1 MDQDDLPVGRILS
14 RREVLQ
20 LLSGAGG
27 TFLLGGAAHAAVA
40 GTSASASASA
50 RTDGAPLPNCIVRP
64 EMTEGPYFTDERLE
78 RSDIRLEPS
87 TGEAKPGLPLT
98 LTFNVSQISGGAC
111 APLSGALVDVWQCDA
126 KGHYSAF
133 NDNRNGFDTRGEA
146 FLRGYQRTDE
156 YGAASFTTI
165 YPGWYPGRA
174 VHIHFKIRT
183 EDAEGQAY
191 EFTSQLFFDES
202 LTDDVH
208 ARQPYAEH
216 GRRNRLNT
224 RDGIFSK
231 ELLLDTTPQ
240 DDVYD
245 ATFGIGLDLT
255 DAAVGRTGGF
265 RRGRAAG
272 RRRRSG
278 ASR

>member
-1 MDQDDLPVGRILS
+1 MHQDDLPVGRILS

-20 LLSGAGG
+20 LLSGGG
-27 TFLLGGAAHAAVA
+27 SAFLLGGAAHTSMA
-40 GTSASASASA
+40 GASACVNVPA
-50 RTDGAPLPNCIVRP
+50 RTDGAPLPDCIVRP

-87 TGEAKPGLPLT
+87 TGEVKPGLPLT
-98 LTFNVSQISGGAC
+98 LTFNVSQIRDGAC
-111 APLSGALVDVWQCDA
+111 APLPGALVDIWQCDA
-126 KGHYSAF
+126 HGRYSAF
-133 NDNRNGFDTRGEA
+133 NDNAFGFDTRGES

-156 YGAASFTTI
+156 YGAASFATI

-183 EDAEGQAY
+183 EDAEGRAY

-202 LTDDVH
+202 LNDIVH
-208 ARQPYAEH
+208 AREPYAEH

-224 RDGIFSK
+224 RDGIFSE
-231 ELLLDTTPQ
+231 ELLLDIASQ
-240 DDVYD
+240 NDAYN

-255 DAAVGRTGGF
+255 DAATGRSDSS
-265 RRGRAAG
+265 
-272 RRRRSG
+272 RRRR
-278 ASR
+278 RR

>member
-14 RREVLQ
+14 RREALQ
-20 LLSGAGG
+20 LLSGGG
-27 TFLLGGAAHAAVA
+27 GAFLLGGAAYASIA
-40 GTSASASASA
+40 GTSASANFPA
-50 RTDGAPLPNCIVRP
+50 RTDGAPLPDCIVRP

-87 TGEAKPGLPLT
+87 TGEVKPGLPLA
-98 LTFNVSQISGGAC
+98 LTFNVSQIRDGAC
-111 APLSGALVDVWQCDA
+111 APLAGALADIWQCDA
-126 KGHYSAF
+126 LGRYSAF
-133 NDNRNGFDTRGEA
+133 NDNAFGFDTRGES

-156 YGAASFTTI
+156 HGAASFATI

-202 LTDDVH
+202 LNDVVH
-208 ARQPYAEH
+208 AREPYAEH
-216 GRRNRLNT
+216 GQRNRLNT
-224 RDGIFSK
+224 SDRIFSK
-231 ELLLDTTPQ
+231 ELLLDIASQ
-240 DDVYD
+240 DDACS

-255 DAAVGRTGGF
+255 DAAVGRIDGF
-265 RRGRAAG
+265 RR
-272 RRRRSG
+272 RRRR
-278 ASR
+278 

>member
-27 TFLLGGAAHAAVA
+27 TFLLGGAAHASMA
-40 GTSASASASA
+40 GASASVNAPVRA
-50 RTDGAPLPNCIVRP
+50 DGAPLPDCIVRP

-78 RSDIRLEPS
+78 RSDIRIEPS
-87 TGEAKPGLPLT
+87 TGEVKTGLPLT
-98 LTFNVSQISGGAC
+98 LTFNVSQIRDGAC
-111 APLSGALVDVWQCDA
+111 APLPGALVDIWQCDA
-126 KGHYSAF
+126 HGRYSAF
-133 NDNRNGFDTRGEA
+133 NDNAFGFDTRGES

-156 YGAASFTTI
+156 YGAASFATI

-202 LTDDVH
+202 LNDIVH
-208 ARQPYAEH
+208 AREPYAEH

-224 RDGIFSK
+224 SDGIFSK
-231 ELLLDTTPQ
+231 ELLLDVASQ
-240 DDVYD
+240 DDAYD
-245 ATFGIGLDLT
+245 ATFSIGLDLT
-255 DAAVGRTGGF
+255 DAAVGRTDGS
-265 RRGRAAG
+265 RRW
-272 RRRRSG
+272 RRR
-278 ASR
+278 

>member
-27 TFLLGGAAHAAVA
+27 TFLLGGGAAHATMA
-40 GTSASASASA
+40 GASASGSIPA
-50 RTDGAPLPNCIVRP
+50 RTDGAPLPDCIVRP

-87 TGEAKPGLPLT
+87 TGEVKPGLPLT
-98 LTFNVSQISGGAC
+98 LTFNVSQIRDGAC
-111 APLSGALVDVWQCDA
+111 THLPGALVDIWQCDA
-126 KGHYSAF
+126 HGRYSAF
-133 NDNRNGFDTRGEA
+133 NDNAFGFDTRGES

-156 YGAASFTTI
+156 YGAASFATV

-202 LTDDVH
+202 LNDAVH
-208 ARQPYAEH
+208 AHEPYAEH

-224 RDGIFSK
+224 NDGIFSR
-231 ELLLDTTPQ
+231 ELLLDVTSQ
-240 DDVYD
+240 DDAYD

-255 DAAVGRTGGF
+255 DAPVGRADGF
-265 RRGRAAG
+265 G
-272 RRRRSG
+272 RRRR
-278 ASR
+278 R

>member
-126 KGHYSAF
+126 QGRYSAF

-146 FLRGYQRTDE
+146 FLRGYQRTDRVRRSLF
-156 YGAASFTTI
+156 YDDLSRLVSGQGCS
-165 YPGWYPGRA
+165 
-174 VHIHFKIRT
+174 IHFKIRT
-183 EDAEGQAY
+183 EDAEGRAY

-202 LTDDVH
+202 LNDDVH

-224 RDGIFSK
+224 NDGIFSK
-231 ELLLDTTPQ
+231 ELLLDTTSQ
-240 DDVYD
+240 DDAYD
-245 ATFGIGLDLT
+245 AAFGIGLDLT
-255 DAAVGRTGGF
+255 DAAVGRVDGS
-265 RRGRAAG
+265 RRGPATD
-272 RRRRSG
+272 RRGG
-278 ASR
+278 AFR